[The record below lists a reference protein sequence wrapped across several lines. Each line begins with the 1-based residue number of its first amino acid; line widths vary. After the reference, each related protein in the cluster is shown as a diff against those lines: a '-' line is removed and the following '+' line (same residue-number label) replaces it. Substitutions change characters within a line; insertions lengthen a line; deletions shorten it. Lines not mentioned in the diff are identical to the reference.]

1 MILNVKFPYN
11 EIDMPNEF
19 TFVLNSELPQET
31 IFRVDIQ
38 PMDEL
43 T

>member
-1 MILNVKFPYN
+1 MS
-11 EIDMPNEF
+11 EIDMPNEL